1 MKKTNDHILDFK
13 MDVLKEIGNIG
24 AGNAATALA
33 TLLNKPVD
41 MGVPTVKRV
50 PFEAIAENVGGD
62 ESVVAAVYFRV
73 EGDAPGNMFFMMTP
87 EAAKKLLCHFNS
99 EVDCDNL
106 EFTEMECSTISEIGN
121 ILAGSYL
128 SSLADFTHLKMVP
141 TVPSFAVDMAGALLS
156 YGLLHMSHT
165 ANEALYIDTC
175 FLEGQNQVQGQ
186 FFLIPDPESF
196 TVIFEALGVPYYE

>member
-1 MKKTNDHILDFK
+1 MATFNQFQEYE
-13 MDVLKEIGNIG
+13 MDILKEIGNIG

-41 MGVPTVKRV
+41 MGVPTVQRV
-50 PFEAIAENVGGD
+50 PFEAIAESVGGD
-62 ESVVAAVYFRV
+62 ESIVAAVYFRV
-73 EGDAPGNMFFMMTP
+73 EGEAPGNMFFMMTP
-87 EAAKKLLCHFNS
+87 EAAKQLLYHFNS
-99 EVDCDNL
+99 EVSCEHL

-141 TVPSFAVDMAGALLS
+141 TVPGFAVDMAGAILS

-165 ANEALYIDTC
+165 GDEALFIDTQ

-186 FFLIPDPESF
+186 FFLIPDPESLH
-196 TVIFEALGVPYYE
+196 VIFEALGAPYHD